1 MKIRTQRVSLTAAIR
16 MALASG
22 LALITVHLNAATLS
36 IESSDSGT
44 LILHPAQDPAYYFFL
59 QQSTDLKNY
68 SNFAMHL
75 GNDPTPWTLYLEE
88 APPMRF
94 FRARPISI
102 YAPEDTDLDGIDDI
116 YEIDH
121 PVLNPLDP
129 NDFALISGSTGQ
141 TYLHEYLERYYLGD
155 GKRQAVSQE
164 VTVFTTRPSN
174 DPSYEA
180 ISHEVSI
187 FITRPPADPAYEA
200 ISMEVSVFTTRPATD
215 PAYEALSDE
224 VSVFTTRP
232 ATDPAYQAISEEISV
247 NKTIPTPI
255 QP

>member
-102 YAPEDTDLDGIDDI
+102 YAPEDTDLDGIDDV

-129 NDFALISGSTGQ
+129 NDAALISGGSGK
-141 TYLHEYLERYYLGD
+141 TYLQQYLERYYLGD

-164 VTVFTTRPSN
+164 VTVFT
-174 DPSYEA
+174 
-180 ISHEVSI
+180 
-187 FITRPPADPAYEA
+187 TRPPADPAYEA

-247 NKTIPTPI
+247 NKTIPTTI